1 MSTSDGF
8 ELAVL
13 CDHDKYTE
21 PMVWI
26 GIYIAVAS
34 LLCTLAMTADLF
46 LGFRSKK
53 DWYPCKYF
61 SLNAASITVITIAM
75 KLPVDLSG
83 EMPRHIDQAAK
94 QGSLAFM
101 CTMLANF
108 MPSLAAM
115 DNKTLLANMVGL
127 SILVITI
134 IVNILIEIHTGVI
147 KPDTVQ
153 ILWIHDF
160 TIDFVM
166 LAYIYTTVITLLLV
180 ISIASSL
187 TIPTSKEILE
197 VKYQIK
203 KKTFLTDQHLQHTQ
217 MSIVDKLRQDVRRY
231 WVMAESGSPQFVMAS
246 NPLSTASGVICVI
259 LNSLNLLMVQS
270 FPFREHQCE
279 SVYRRS
285 IPFILMTQVIG
296 VGVGTIAPVARCYSV
311 LNFKFFTKWK
321 RNHLMVFKVE
331 KYWTQL
337 LCEWKQSPIH
347 FLSSSRLRTM
357 LYNSKGVILSLCIR
371 LQKIIVI
378 LCKVISLIPTVL
390 PILVFSYMYIRMSLQ
405 ARFFTP
411 PIVSTTDDID
421 KDLSNY
427 VLHIHDD
434 MEATVRTLK
443 RISSSINSFIL
454 KAEKEQNKDLLEL
467 LEKSTGFK
475 GVETFDTN
483 YVQPLLSVE
492 LVNSWSLPIVTLT
505 CIAVALP
512 NVSKDTTKNLLRSVG
527 EGLSYTHQVE
537 ESLNH
542 GKEYASIRKATITL
556 WNEVEHKCRWLD
568 TALQKDVFR
577 GKQAKEILMWFSDR
591 AKETVKE
598 INRSIS
604 GEMVENI
611 PKELIAA
618 NSMYRVVETILLRDE
633 SNIEQ
638 INEEQ
643 LFAILN
649 GMIADIF
656 SACFTNLPQVIIVK
670 CHESVIEKREA
681 SVKAAAKLLGK
692 TTKIIERL
700 ERCELPSMDPDKM
713 AYVDE
718 WRHYLKQSI
727 P

>member
-101 CTMLANF
+101 CTMMANF

-166 LAYIYTTVITLLLV
+166 VAYIYTTVITLLLV

-203 KKTFLTDQHLQHTQ
+203 NRTFLTDQHLQHTQ

-246 NPLSTASGVICVI
+246 NPLSIASGVICVI
-259 LNSLNLLMVQS
+259 LNFLNLLMVQS

-321 RNHLMVFKVE
+321 RNHLMVFIVE

-337 LCEWKQSPIH
+337 LCEWKQRPIH

-378 LCKVISLIPTVL
+378 LCKVISLILTVF
-390 PILVFSYMYIRMSLQ
+390 PILVFSYVYIRVSLQ
-405 ARFFTP
+405 ASFFTP
-411 PIVSTTDDID
+411 PIVSRTDDID

-434 MEATVRTLK
+434 MEATARTLK
-443 RISSSINSFIL
+443 RISNSRNSFIL

-467 LEKSTGFK
+467 LEKSAGFK
-475 GVETFDTN
+475 GVETFDSN

-512 NVSKDTTKNLLRSVG
+512 NISKDTTKNLLSSVG
-527 EGLSYTHQVE
+527 EGLSCTHQVE

-542 GKEYASIRKATITL
+542 GKEYASI
-556 WNEVEHKCRWLD
+556 
-568 TALQKDVFR
+568 
-577 GKQAKEILMWFSDR
+577 
-591 AKETVKE
+591 
-598 INRSIS
+598 
-604 GEMVENI
+604 
-611 PKELIAA
+611 
-618 NSMYRVVETILLRDE
+618 
-633 SNIEQ
+633 
-638 INEEQ
+638 
-643 LFAILN
+643 
-649 GMIADIF
+649 
-656 SACFTNLPQVIIVK
+656 
-670 CHESVIEKREA
+670 
-681 SVKAAAKLLGK
+681 
-692 TTKIIERL
+692 
-700 ERCELPSMDPDKM
+700 
-713 AYVDE
+713 
-718 WRHYLKQSI
+718 
-727 P
+727 